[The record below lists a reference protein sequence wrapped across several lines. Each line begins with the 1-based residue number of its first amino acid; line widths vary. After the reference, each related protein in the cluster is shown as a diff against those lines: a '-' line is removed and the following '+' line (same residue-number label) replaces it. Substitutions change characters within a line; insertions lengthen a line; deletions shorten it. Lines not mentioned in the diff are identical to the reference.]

1 MAQYAVIGL
10 GRFGMTVARILSE
23 NGMDVIA
30 IDKNQELVNE
40 ISNKVTQAVCMDSTE
55 ENLIRNLSLSETDAV
70 ILGIGSNIQES
81 ILTAALLKKI
91 GVGVIY
97 AKVENQLHGKIL
109 ELIGVQ
115 HVLLP
120 EEMVGN
126 QLAKT
131 LISKNILDYVNL
143 SSGHIVVEMIAPPEF
158 VGKTLQELSL
168 PMKRGINV
176 IAIKYNYLSVSE
188 DGKNVIEKRLNDIPG
203 ANDIVNEGDVLILLG
218 HKGNIDKLIFDSA
231 SGKE

>member
-91 GVGVIY
+91 GVGVI
-97 AKVENQLHGKIL
+97 
-109 ELIGVQ
+109 
-115 HVLLP
+115 
-120 EEMVGN
+120 
-126 QLAKT
+126 
-131 LISKNILDYVNL
+131 
-143 SSGHIVVEMIAPPEF
+143 
-158 VGKTLQELSL
+158 
-168 PMKRGINV
+168 
-176 IAIKYNYLSVSE
+176 
-188 DGKNVIEKRLNDIPG
+188 
-203 ANDIVNEGDVLILLG
+203 
-218 HKGNIDKLIFDSA
+218 
-231 SGKE
+231 